1 VIDWYSTCKRSEE
14 TLNHILLYCEAAREL
29 WIMVF
34 QLFGVEWV
42 MPRWVVDLLAR
53 WKRKV
58 GQNDIKFCLECNSL
72 LFNVMHLEIIFFF
85 L

>member
-1 VIDWYSTCKRSEE
+1 
-14 TLNHILLYCEAAREL
+14 
-29 WIMVF
+29 MVF